1 MIKVYYF
8 SGSGH
13 SFAVAKYICR
23 QLKCEIAEIDGKSKS
38 LSTEKTAVVVFPVYC
53 QNIPKP
59 VKIFLQNITSKYIVL
74 IATYGK
80 ISYGNVLYEAQKLVG
95 GEVIAG
101 AYIPMGHTFLNGDY
115 SFDTA
120 VLSPIIERIKSPQ
133 RVHIPKTHKNP
144 LSNIFPAFRSRISV
158 EIIKNKDCNNC
169 CICEKNCPV
178 EAFKDGRTNSKCI
191 RCLRCVTNCPQHA
204 LQYKN
209 RRILKKY
216 LESHYKDEIV
226 IYL

>member
-13 SFAVAKYICR
+13 SFAVAEYFCQ
-23 QLKCEIAEIDGKSKS
+23 QLKCEIAEINEKSAIT
-38 LSTEKTAVVVFPVYC
+38 STETAVVVFPVYC

-59 VKIFLQNITSKYIVL
+59 VKKFLQKITSKYIVL

-80 ISYGNVLYEAQKLVG
+80 ISYGNTLYEAQKIVG

-101 AYIPMGHTFLNGDY
+101 AYIPIGHTFLNGDY

-120 VLSPIIERIKSPQ
+120 VLSPITERIKSP
-133 RVHIPKTHKNP
+133 RRAHIPKTHKNL
-144 LSNIFPAFRSRISV
+144 LSNIFPAFRSRMGV
-158 EIIKNKDCNNC
+158 KIIKDKGCNNC
-169 CICEKNCPV
+169 GICENNCPIG
-178 EAFKDGRTNSKCI
+178 AFKSGKINSKCI

-209 RRILKKY
+209 IWILNKY
-216 LESHYKDEIV
+216 LKSHFKEEFV
-226 IYL
+226 LYL

>member
-13 SFAVAKYICR
+13 SFAVAKFISQ
-23 QLKCEIAEIDGKSKS
+23 QLNCEISATDGKEER
-38 LSTEKTAVVVFPVYC
+38 LSAEKTVVVVFPVYC

-59 VKIFLQNITSKYIVL
+59 VKIFLQNLTSKYVVL

-80 ISYGNVLYEAQKLVG
+80 ISYGRVLYEAQKLVS

-101 AYIPMGHTFLNGDY
+101 AYIPMGHTFLSGDY
-115 SFDTA
+115 SFDTEI
-120 VLSPIIERIKSPQ
+120 LSPIIERIKLPQ
-133 RVHIPKTHKNP
+133 RVHIPKTRKNP
-144 LSNIFPAFRSRISV
+144 LSNIVPALRSRISV
-158 EIIKNKDCNNC
+158 EITKNKDCNNC
-169 CICEKNCPV
+169 GVCEKYCPV
-178 EAFKDGRTNSKCI
+178 GAFKNGRINSKCI
-191 RCLRCVTNCPQHA
+191 RCLRCVTNCPQQA

-216 LESHYKDEIV
+216 LDSFHKDEIV
-226 IYL
+226 VYL